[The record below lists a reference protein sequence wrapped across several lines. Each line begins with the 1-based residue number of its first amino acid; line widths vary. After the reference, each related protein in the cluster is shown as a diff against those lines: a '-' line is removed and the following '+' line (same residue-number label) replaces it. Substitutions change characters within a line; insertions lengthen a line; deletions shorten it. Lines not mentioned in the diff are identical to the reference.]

1 MLKVSYDNKPLP
13 DKIKRIRMNVVDS
26 FINAEIIEIDKK
38 ITEMLRIRTKYTDNT
53 LQKFKNYKNCL
64 QQEIEIKRVFQIRLQ
79 SILSWRRPEAILFI
93 KKLNEDNFLD
103 Y

>member
-38 ITEMLRIRTKYTDNT
+38 ITEM
-53 LQKFKNYKNCL
+53 
-64 QQEIEIKRVFQIRLQ
+64 
-79 SILSWRRPEAILFI
+79 W
-93 KKLNEDNFLD
+93 
-103 Y
+103 